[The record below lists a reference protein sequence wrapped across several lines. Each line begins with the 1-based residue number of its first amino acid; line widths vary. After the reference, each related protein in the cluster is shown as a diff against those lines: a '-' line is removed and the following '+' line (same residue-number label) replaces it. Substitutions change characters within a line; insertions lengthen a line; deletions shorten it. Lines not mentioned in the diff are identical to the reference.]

1 MKKAIIGRKVG
12 MTQIFAEDGTV
23 IPCTVIKAG
32 PCVVSQVKTDEKDGY
47 SSVQLAFEP
56 TKESRVSKP
65 EMGHFKKA
73 GIGAFK
79 EVKEFRLEN
88 SELKTGDE
96 VKADVFTVG
105 DIVDV
110 TGVSKGKGYAGAI
123 KRHGLHRTAMTHG
136 GGPVH
141 RHQGSMGANSDPSR
155 VFPGKKMAGHMGAEQ
170 VTVLNLEVVKIDPEF
185 NILAVR
191 GAIPGPK
198 GGLVTVRNAVKA

>member
-1 MKKAIIGRKVG
+1 MNKAILGRKVG
-12 MTQIFAEDGTV
+12 MTQIYGADGAV

-32 PCVVSQVKTDEKDGY
+32 PCMVSQVKTAEKDGY
-47 SSVQLAFEP
+47 DSIQLAFET
-56 TKESRVSKP
+56 TKESRVTKP

-79 EVKEFRLEN
+79 EVREFRLEN
-88 SELKTGDE
+88 SQLKTGDE
-96 VKADVFTVG
+96 VKADVFAEG

-110 TGVSKGKGYAGAI
+110 IGISKGKGYQGVI
-123 KRHGLHRTAMTHG
+123 KRHGFSRTAESHG

-170 VTVLNLEVVKIDPEF
+170 VTILNLEVVKVDPEL
-185 NILAVR
+185 NVIAVK

>member
-1 MKKAIIGRKVG
+1 MQKAIIGRKVG
-12 MTQIFAEDGTV
+12 MTQVYAEDGSV
-23 IPCTVIKAG
+23 VPCTVIKAG
-32 PCVVSQVKTDEKDGY
+32 PCMVSQVKTEEKDGY
-47 SSVQLAFEP
+47 SAVQLAFEP
-56 TKESRVSKP
+56 TKESRSNKP

-73 GIGAFK
+73 GLGAYK

-88 SELKTGDE
+88 SELKAGDE
-96 VKADVFTVG
+96 VKADVFSEG

-110 TGVSKGKGYAGAI
+110 TGTSKGKGFQGVI
-123 KRHGLHRTAMTHG
+123 KRHGYARTATSHG

-155 VFPGKKMAGHMGAEQ
+155 VFPGKKMPGHMGAEQ
-170 VTVLNLEVVKIDPEF
+170 VTILNLEVVKVDPEI
-185 NILAVR
+185 NVIAVK